1 MKMIL
6 EFNLP
11 EESHEANQ
19 ALNVGKLSLA
29 IWNYDQKLRG
39 LAKHSQD
46 EAEANKAQWARDML
60 WEELGEDGIADL
72 FEMR

>member
-1 MKMIL
+1 MNL

-11 EESHEANQ
+11 EEGHEANQ
-19 ALNVGKLSLA
+19 ALNAGKLSLA

-39 LAKHSQD
+39 LAKYSQD
-46 EAEANKAQWARDML
+46 EVEADKAQWARNLL
-60 WEELGEDGIADL
+60 WEELSEDGVADI